1 MDNMK
6 IDPRLSLNRQLLN
19 QNKKVDGP
27 TFQERLN
34 RAVKEVNILHHVADA
49 SIEKVVKGELGIHEG
64 MIAIQEADTS
74 TKLLAQVRNKVMA
87 AYNEIMHLSF

>member
-6 IDPRLSLNRQLLN
+6 IDPKLSLNRQLLN
-19 QNKKVDGP
+19 QHKVDHAP

-49 SIEKVVKGELGIHEG
+49 SIEQVVKGELGIHEG

-87 AYNEIMHLSF
+87 AYNEIMHMQF

>member
-1 MDNMK
+1 MDTMK
-6 IDPRLSLNRQLLN
+6 IGPKLSLERQFLN
-19 QNKKVDGP
+19 QQKKEDAP

-34 RAVKEVNILHHVADA
+34 RAVKEVNTLHHVADA
-49 SIEKVVKGELGIHEG
+49 SIEQVVKGELGIHEG

-87 AYNEIMHLSF
+87 AYNEIMHMQF